1 MRENGDKQWMKRL
14 MCKNHVWDLV
24 EPPLDRQ
31 VIGSIWVFKK
41 KTDCIRLV
49 ETQTFGPVIR
59 FESLRT
65 LMAVQNDIVLHQ
77 MDVTTASL
85 NGILTEEVYM
95 TQPEEFTENGKEYF
109 VCKLKQSIIDF
120 KNI

>member
-14 MCKNHVWDLV
+14 LCKNHVWDLV
-24 EPPLDRQ
+24 EPLLDRQ

-49 ETQTFGPVIR
+49 ETQTFSPVIR

-85 NGILTEEVYM
+85 NGILIEEVYM

>member
-14 MCKNHVWDLV
+14 LCKNHVWDLV
-24 EPPLDRQ
+24 EPLLDRQ

-49 ETQTFGPVIR
+49 ETQTFSPVIR

>member
-14 MCKNHVWDLV
+14 LCKNHVWDLV

-49 ETQTFGPVIR
+49 ETQTFSPVIR